1 MILVEGVFGVDS
13 RELFKVINKCIDD
26 LDFISAR
33 RYMEENID
41 LLKGNKHRLHRN
53 AQDLLEFVL
62 NENTDP
68 LSQSEINII
77 HTINDY
83 ATNFD
88 IGAIKLIVKDRAALI
103 NRRDAFSY
111 LNTDA
116 KALLES
122 MHVLTL
128 KG

>member
-1 MILVEGVFGVDS
+1 
-13 RELFKVINKCIDD
+13 
-26 LDFISAR
+26 
-33 RYMEENID
+33 MEENKE
-41 LLKGNKHRLHRN
+41 LLKGNKHRLHSS
-53 AQDLLEFVL
+53 AQDLLAFVL

-77 HTINDY
+77 YTINDY

-88 IGAIKLIVKDRAALI
+88 IRALKLIVKDRVALI

-111 LNTDA
+111 LNRDA

-128 KG
+128 RE